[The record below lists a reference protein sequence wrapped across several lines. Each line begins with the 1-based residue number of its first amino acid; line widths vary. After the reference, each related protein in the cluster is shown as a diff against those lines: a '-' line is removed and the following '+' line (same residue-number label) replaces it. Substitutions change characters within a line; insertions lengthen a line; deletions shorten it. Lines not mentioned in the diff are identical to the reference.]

1 MKLEDL
7 LPVALLFVVATIA
20 ISIGADIISSV
31 QTGMVT
37 GTAGCSAATNYTM
50 CGYAYNTSG
59 YGLEGMVELGSW
71 VPTLALVVAA
81 SIVIGVLVF
90 SFTFRR

>member
-1 MKLEDL
+1 MLMKLEDL

-20 ISIGADIISSV
+20 ISIGADIISNIQAS
-31 QTGMVT
+31 QT
-37 GTAGCSAATNYTM
+37 AAT
-50 CGYAYNTSG
+50 ASYNVSG
-59 YGLEGMVELGSW
+59 YGLEGMLELGSW

>member
-20 ISIGADIISSV
+20 ISIGAQIINTI
-31 QTGMVT
+31 QDDYVT
-37 GTAGCSAATNYTM
+37 GAAGCNSTNTTA
-50 CGYAYNTSG
+50 CGEAYDTSG
-59 YGLEGMVELGSW
+59 YGLDAMTELGSW
-71 VPTLALVVAA
+71 IPTLALVVAA

-90 SFTFRR
+90 SFTFRQ

>member
-20 ISIGADIISSV
+20 ISIGADIIGNIQDS
-31 QTGMVT
+31 QTADG
-37 GTAGCSAATNYTM
+37 A
-50 CGYAYNTSG
+50 AYNVSG
-59 YGLEGMVELGSW
+59 YGLDGMLELGSW